1 MMARLASAGSRFAR
15 SGGMPSS
22 ARPNPVIG
30 VLLGAAALVGLTLV
44 WSGVS
49 IAELLESVFK

>member
-1 MMARLASAGSRFAR
+1 
-15 SGGMPSS
+15 MPSS
-22 ARPNPVIG
+22 ERPSRVVG
-30 VLLGAAALVGLTLV
+30 LLLGAAALVGMTLV